1 MEIKSVGLGTERGEG
16 NWMQLEDRRG
26 EGEGDEPDAIASSG
40 IAVFPSFRIGVTST
54 GSQIIGVYNQLHP
67 TTPAPHAAIPFSPI
81 LH

>member
-1 MEIKSVGLGTERGEG
+1 MEIKSAGLGTEGGEE
-16 NWMQLEDRRG
+16 NCVQLEDRRG
-26 EGEGDEPDAIASSG
+26 LGKGDEPDAIASSG
-40 IAVFPSFRIGVTST
+40 IAVLPSFRIGVTST